1 MSRLPEYNTQCRTR
15 TLNVYVDSFRELDCG
30 STALLC
36 CASGIVLYI
45 PLVDKLLSSLKRLA
59 GKVMDCLPQF
69 VQFGDDRGPSE

>member
-1 MSRLPEYNTQCRTR
+1 MLRLPEYNTQCRKR
-15 TLNVYVDSFRELDCG
+15 TLNFYNHNFRELDCG

-36 CASGIVLYI
+36 CASGIVLYL

-59 GKVMDCLPQF
+59 GKVMYCLPQF